1 MMALWNHSHVKVLE
15 MRWLITGVALI
26 FLLIVPG
33 AHADQAKVGHCV
45 ASLPPEARLVF
56 NAVNATPPPQK
67 PLRRVLEAR
76 VRELVFMDRL
86 TVHAARPAAEAASEC
101 LRMARNCTGETC

>member
-1 MMALWNHSHVKVLE
+1 MMALWNRSHVKVPE
-15 MRWLITGVALI
+15 MRRLLIGVALI
-26 FLLIVPG
+26 FLLVVTG